1 MPGAFSGLRILDFT
15 QGTAGPLASMLIGDF
30 DAEVIKI
37 EPPGGDRAKSLPG
50 YLCWNRNKQRLVLDA
65 TTYAGLIAA
74 RKILATADVAV
85 FDAHPGELERLG
97 LDATTLLTANPAL
110 LHVSMPPV
118 GTDGRW
124 SQLPPNH
131 DLLAAVSGMAHLQ
144 FSYEDQPVHLNT
156 PQLHYDQALVAAGAI
171 GSALYER
178 SLSGLGQAITVSGL
192 HGVSAAASGGAV
204 SAAGM
209 LRMGGGHPRG
219 GSPSYRLYQCGDGQW
234 LFLGTL
240 FAAFFLKALEAMD
253 LMEIIAEPG
262 IDGEFTNLLRPPGNQ
277 IAIPRLDA
285 RFAEKP
291 RDEWLAILKA
301 NGVPCGPVS
310 SREEWFHGPT
320 VAANAMRLELQH
332 PELGTVELPGVPLK
346 LSATPGSVRHLPETV
361 KADAIAAHTPTVT
374 PSEEATPRTGGPL
387 AGIRVLDLG
396 AVIAGAYAGTILANF
411 GADVIKVEPPE
422 GDPFRP
428 YGLGFGSYNRGK
440 RGVCLDLKDPAGRE
454 LFFDMVRTADAVID
468 NYRLGVRERLGID
481 YATLRAINPRIVSC
495 SVTAYGTEGP
505 LASDPGFDPLVQAQ
519 SGMMAAQGGDGEP
532 VFYQIPVNDVAS
544 AMMASFGVI
553 AALYAREQTGEGQ
566 EVLTSLTSQSIICQS
581 GELTSYAGRPA
592 NAVGSRDCIGIGAL
606 QRFYQCADGWVA
618 IACSEPEHF
627 HRLCLGLG
635 HNEWA
640 GRFIAEKALLEERD
654 GPLAALVAAALA
666 GMQRADVID
675 RLLTAGVPAAP
686 VTRIDETFN
695 DPWLRANDFYEQYE
709 HPQFG
714 TVTGVRGFADFDRT
728 VGGFARR
735 APGLGEHNR
744 EVLSELGVEPSRIEK
759 LIADGILKT
768 P

>member
-15 QGTAGPLASMLIGDF
+15 QGIAGPLASMLIGDF

-37 EPPGGDRAKSLPG
+37 EPPGGDWAKALPG
-50 YLCWNRNKQRLVLDA
+50 YLCWNRNKQRLVLDVA
-65 TTYAGLIAA
+65 TYAGLATA
-74 RKILATADVAV
+74 RGLLATADVAV

-97 LDATTLLTANPAL
+97 LDATTLMVANPTL
-110 LHVSMPPV
+110 LHVSMPPN
-118 GTDGRW
+118 GTSGRW
-124 SQLPPNH
+124 SQLPPSH

-144 FSYEDQPVHLNT
+144 FSYADQPVHLNT
-156 PQLHYDQALVAAGAI
+156 PQLQYDHALVAAGAI

-178 SLSGLGQAITVSGL
+178 SMSGRGQAITVSGL
-192 HGVSAAASGGAV
+192 HGVSGAASGGAV

-219 GSPSYRLYQCGDGQW
+219 GSPSYRLYHCGDGQW

-240 FAAFFLKALEAMD
+240 FQAFFLKALEAMD
-253 LMEIIAEPG
+253 LLELIAAPG

-277 IAIPRLDA
+277 ITIPRLDA

-291 RDEWLAILKA
+291 RDEWLSILKA

-320 VAANAMRLELQH
+320 VAANGMRVELQH
-332 PELGTVELPGVPLK
+332 PELGTVELPGVPAK
-346 LSATPGSVRHLPETV
+346 LSATPGSVRHLAQTV
-361 KADAIAAHTPTVT
+361 KADALPSHQPTVT
-374 PSEEATPRTGGPL
+374 PRDDVPAAKGGPL

-396 AVIAGAYAGTILANF
+396 AVIAGTYAGTILANF

-428 YGLGFGSYNRGK
+428 YGLGFAAYNRGK
-440 RGVCLDLKDPAGRE
+440 RGVCLDLKDPAGRDAFLE
-454 LFFDMVRTADAVID
+454 LARTADAVID
-468 NYRLGVRERLGID
+468 NYRLGVRERLRID

-495 SVTAYGTEGP
+495 SVTAYGTTGP
-505 LASDPGFDPLVQAQ
+505 LSSDPGFDPLVQAQ

-544 AMMASFGVI
+544 AMMAAFGVI

-566 EVLTSLTSQSIICQS
+566 EVLTSLTNQSIICQS

-592 NAVGSRDCIGIGAL
+592 NAVGGRDCIGIGAL
-606 QRFYQCADGWVA
+606 QRFYKCEDGWVA
-618 IACSEPEHF
+618 VACSEPEHF
-627 HRLCLGLG
+627 HRFCLGLG

-640 GRFIAEKALLEERD
+640 GRFIAEKAMLETRD
-654 GPLAALVAAALA
+654 GPLAVLIEAALA
-666 GMQRADVID
+666 TMPRDEVVD

-686 VTRIDETFN
+686 VTRIDETFG
-695 DPWLRANDFYEQYE
+695 DPWLAANRFFEQYE

-714 TVTGVRGFADFDRT
+714 TITGVRGFADYDRT
-728 VGGFARR
+728 TGGFVRQ
-735 APGLGEHNR
+735 APLLGEHSR
-744 EVLSELGVEPSRIEK
+744 EVLRDIGIEASRIEK
-759 LIADGILKT
+759 LIAEGVVKV

>member
-1 MPGAFSGLRILDFT
+1 MAGAFSGLRILDFT
-15 QGTAGPLASMLIGDF
+15 QGIAGPMASMLIGDF
-30 DAEVIKI
+30 DAEVIKV
-37 EPPGGDRAKSLPG
+37 EPPGGDRAKDLPG
-50 YLCWNRNKQRLVLDA
+50 YLCWNRNKQRLVLDLA
-65 TTYAGLIAA
+65 TYPGLATA
-74 RKILATADVAV
+74 RKLLAGADVAV

-97 LDATTLLTANPAL
+97 LDATTLTAANPSL
-110 LHVSMPPV
+110 LHVWMPPT
-118 GTDGRW
+118 GTAGRW

-144 FSYEDQPVHLNT
+144 FSYADQPVHLNT

-171 GSALYER
+171 GAALYER
-178 SLSGLGQAITVSGL
+178 SRSGRGQAITISGLNAVSG
-192 HGVSAAASGGAV
+192 AASGGAV

-240 FAAFFLKALEAMD
+240 FQAFFLKALEAMD
-253 LMEIIAEPG
+253 LLELIAEPG

-291 RDEWLAILKA
+291 RDEWLSILKA

-320 VAANAMRLELQH
+320 VAANTMRVELKH
-332 PELGTVELPGVPLK
+332 PELGTVELPGVPAK
-346 LSATPGSVRHLPETV
+346 LSATPGSVRHLAQTV
-361 KADAIAAHTPTVT
+361 KADAIPPHLPRVS
-374 PSEEATPRTGGPL
+374 PVDEVATPKGGPL
-387 AGIRVLDLG
+387 SGIRVLDLG

-411 GADVIKVEPPE
+411 GAEVIKVEPPE

-428 YGLGFGSYNRGK
+428 YGLGFAAYNRGK
-440 RGVCLDLKDPAGRE
+440 RGVCLDLKNPAGRDVF
-454 LFFDMVRTADAVID
+454 LDLVRSADAVID
-468 NYRLGVRERLGID
+468 NYRLGVRERLNIN
-481 YATLRAINPRIVSC
+481 YPTLKAINPRIVSC

-505 LASDPGFDPLVQAQ
+505 LSGDPGFDPLVQAQ

-544 AMMASFGVI
+544 AMMAAFGVI
-553 AALYAREQTGEGQ
+553 AALYAREETGEGQ

-592 NAVGSRDCIGIGAL
+592 NAIGGHDCIGIGAL
-606 QRFYQCADGWVA
+606 QRFYKCEDGWVA
-618 IACSEPEHF
+618 VACSQPEHF
-627 HRLCLGLG
+627 HRLSMALG

-640 GRFIAEKALLEERD
+640 GRFIAEKAMLEPRD
-654 GPLAALVAAALA
+654 GPLAALIEATISELPLA
-666 GMQRADVID
+666 EVVD
-675 RLLTAGVPAAP
+675 RLLTGGVPAAP
-686 VTRIDETFN
+686 VTRIDETFG
-695 DPWLRANDFYEQYE
+695 DPWLRANRFYEQYE

-714 TVTGVRGFADFDRT
+714 TITGVRGFADYDRT
-728 VGGFARR
+728 VSGFTRQ
-735 APGLGEHNR
+735 APALGEHSV
-744 EVLSELGVEPSRIEK
+744 EVLTELGFTEGLIEK
-759 LIADGILKT
+759 LLADGVVKT
-768 P
+768 A

>member
-1 MPGAFSGLRILDFT
+1 MPGAFSGLRIIDFT
-15 QGTAGPLASMLIGDF
+15 QGIAGPMACMLISDF
-30 DAEVIKI
+30 DAEVIKV
-37 EPPGGDRAKSLPG
+37 EPPGGDRAKARPG
-50 YLCWNRNKQRLVLDA
+50 YLCWNRNKQRLVLDVA
-65 TTYAGLIAA
+65 TYPGLATA
-74 RKILATADVAV
+74 RKLLAGADVAV

-97 LDATTLLTANPAL
+97 LDATTLTTANPAL
-110 LHVSMPPV
+110 LHVSMPPT
-118 GTDGRW
+118 GTKGRW

-144 FSYEDQPVHLNT
+144 FSYADQPVHLNT

-171 GSALYER
+171 GAALYER
-178 SLSGLGQAITVSGL
+178 ARSGRGQAITVSGL

-219 GSPSYRLYQCGDGQW
+219 GSPSYRLYQCSDGQW

-240 FAAFFLKALEAMD
+240 FQAFFLKALEAMD
-253 LMEIIAEPG
+253 LLEVIAEPG
-262 IDGEFTNLLRPPGNQ
+262 IDGEFMNLLRPPGNQ
-277 IAIPRLDA
+277 IAIVRLDA

-291 RDEWLAILKA
+291 RDEWLSILKA

-310 SREEWFHGPT
+310 AREEWFRGPT
-320 VAANAMRLELQH
+320 VAANGMRVELQH
-332 PELGTVELPGVPLK
+332 PDLGTVELPGVPAK
-346 LSATPGSVRHLPETV
+346 LSATPGSVRHLMQTV
-361 KADAIAAHTPTVT
+361 KADAIPPHTPTVT
-374 PSEEATPRTGGPL
+374 PGEEAPRAKGGPL

-396 AVIAGAYAGTILANF
+396 AVIAGTYAGTILANF

-428 YGLGFGSYNRGK
+428 YGLGFAAYNRGK
-440 RGVCLDLKDPAGRE
+440 RGVCIDLKDPTGRDVFLE
-454 LFFDMVRTADAVID
+454 LVRTADAVID
-468 NYRLGVRERLGID
+468 NYRLGVRERLRID
-481 YATLRAINPRIVSC
+481 YPTLRAINPRIVSC

-505 LASDPGFDPLVQAQ
+505 LSGDPGFDPLVQAQ

-553 AALYAREQTGEGQ
+553 AALYAREETGEGQ

-592 NAVGSRDCIGIGAL
+592 NAVGGRDCIGIGAL
-606 QRFYQCADGWVA
+606 QRFYRCEDGWVA

-627 HRLCLGLG
+627 HRLCLALG

-640 GRFIAEKALLEERD
+640 GRFIADKAMIEAPD
-654 GPLAALVAAALA
+654 GPLAGLIEAAVG
-666 GMQRADVID
+666 GMPRSEVVD

-686 VTRIDETFN
+686 VTRIDETFG
-695 DPWLRANDFYEQYE
+695 DPWLGADGFYEQYE

-714 TVTGVRGFADFDRT
+714 GVTGVRGFADYDRT
-728 VGGFARR
+728 VSGFARQ
-735 APGLGEHNR
+735 APGLGEHSR
-744 EVLSELGVEPSRIEK
+744 EVLGEVGIDESHIEK
-759 LIADGILKT
+759 LVADGIIKAG
-768 P
+768 

>member
-15 QGTAGPLASMLIGDF
+15 QGIAGPMACMLIADF
-30 DAEVIKI
+30 EAEVIKV
-37 EPPGGDRAKSLPG
+37 EPPGGDRAKDLPG
-50 YLCWNRNKQRLVLDA
+50 YLCWNRNKQRLVLDL
-65 TTYAGLIAA
+65 TVYAGLAAA
-74 RKILATADVAV
+74 RKLLASADVAV

-97 LDATTLLTANPAL
+97 LDAITLATANPAL
-110 LHVSMPPV
+110 LHISMPPY
-118 GTDGRW
+118 GTKGRW

-144 FSYEDQPVHLNT
+144 FSYADQPVHLNT

-171 GSALYER
+171 GAALYER
-178 SLSGLGQAITVSGL
+178 ATSGRGQAITVSGL
-192 HGVSAAASGGAV
+192 HGVSGAASGGAV
-204 SAAGM
+204 STAGM

-240 FAAFFLKALEAMD
+240 FQAFFLRALEALD
-253 LMEIIAEPG
+253 LLEVIAEPG
-262 IDGEFTNLLRPPGNQ
+262 IDGEFMNLLRPPGNQ
-277 IAIPRLDA
+277 VAVARLDS

-291 RDEWLAILKA
+291 RAEWLALLKA

-320 VAANAMRLELQH
+320 VAANQMRVELQH
-332 PELGTVELPGVPLK
+332 PELGTVELPGVPAK
-346 LSATPGSVRHLPETV
+346 LSATPGSIRHLMDTV
-361 KADAIAAHTPTVT
+361 KADAVSPHTPTVT
-374 PSEEATPRTGGPL
+374 PGEEAPAARGGPL

-396 AVIAGAYAGTILANF
+396 AVIAGTYAGTILANL
-411 GADVIKVEPPE
+411 GADVIKAEPPE

-428 YGLGFGSYNRGK
+428 YGLGFAAYNRGK
-440 RGVCLDLKDPAGRE
+440 RGVCIDLKDPAGRE
-454 LFFDMVRTADAVID
+454 VFLDMVRASDAVID

-495 SVTAYGTEGP
+495 SVTAYGTEGT
-505 LASDPGFDPLVQAQ
+505 LSGDPGFDPLVQAQ

-544 AMMASFGVI
+544 AMVAAFGVI

-581 GELTSYAGRPA
+581 GELTSYKGRPA
-592 NAVGSRDCIGIGAL
+592 NAAGGSDCLGIGAL
-606 QRFYQCADGWVA
+606 QRFYQCADGWLAV
-618 IACSEPEHF
+618 ACSEPEHF
-627 HRLCLGLG
+627 HRLCLALG

-640 GRFIAEKALLEERD
+640 GRFIAEKAMLEPRD
-654 GPLAALVAAALA
+654 GPLAALIEAAVS
-666 GMQRADVID
+666 GMPRAEAVD

-686 VTRIDETFN
+686 VTRIDESFS
-695 DPWLRANDFYEQYE
+695 DPWLRANGFFEEYD

-714 TVTGVRGFADFDRT
+714 TVTGVRGFAGYDRT
-728 VGGFARR
+728 ASGFVRQ
-735 APGLGEHNR
+735 APLLGEHSR
-744 EVLSELGVEPSRIEK
+744 EVLSEVGIDQARIEK
-759 LIADGILKT
+759 LIAAGVIKT
-768 P
+768 S